1 MADLRRTILAALA
14 VFAGTNLDDI
24 VVLTLLF
31 LSARASGMPRPWQI
45 WVGQYVGIGVLIA
58 VSASAA
64 LGLSIVPDAWVGL
77 LGAVP
82 LALGL
87 RGLVRAIRTGAKDEQ
102 APPATGFVSVAAVTI
117 ANGSDSVSVYT
128 PLFRTSG
135 IGSSL
140 VTIAVFAPLVTV
152 CCLAGSWLGSHPR
165 VIAMIRRFGHWIVP
179 GVFILV
185 GAVILVG
192 SGVLARLL

>member
-1 MADLRRTILAALA
+1 MTHLRTTILAALA

-31 LSARASGMPRPWQI
+31 LSARASGLPRPWQI
-45 WVGQYVGIGVLIA
+45 WVGQYLGIGVLIS

-64 LGLSIVPDAWVGL
+64 LGLTIVPDIWVGL

-87 RGLVRAIRTGAKDEQ
+87 RGLISAIRTGAKDQ
-102 APPATGFVSVAAVTI
+102 QTPPATGLVSVAAVTI

-135 IGSSL
+135 VSSSL

-152 CCLAGSWLGSHPR
+152 CCLAASWLGSHPR